1 MNKPEL
7 VPEEEQSD
15 ASYFVELAGLR
26 TFAILL
32 VIATVLINEDQIVT
46 YFVTYY

>member
-1 MNKPEL
+1 MVQEDFQKTSNL
-7 VPEEEQSD
+7 T
-15 ASYFVELAGLR
+15 VELAGLR
-26 TFAILL
+26 TFTILL

>member
-1 MNKPEL
+1 MKRSPSGNPETL
-7 VPEEEQSD
+7 T
-15 ASYFVELAGLR
+15 VELAGLR
-26 TFAILL
+26 TFTILL